1 MEVLSC
7 GQTKFSKVPHGT
19 INLNLTNSERI
30 LISLTHVETFT
41 EFGEIEVSVLT
52 KYYEP
57 VLECASV
64 KVDEVETEWNMLKA
78 ELYDR

>member
-1 MEVLSC
+1 MCVVSFKSNF
-7 GQTKFSKVPHGT
+7 Q
-19 INLNLTNSERI
+19 I
-30 LISLTHVETFT
+30 LT

-57 VLECASV
+57 VLECANV

-78 ELYDR
+78 ELYNR